1 MTDSSTPASNPATRA
16 AEPEGKRKRIPMSVP
31 RPRLSVPELPGY
43 FLYWHL
49 ERNVPA
55 ALQAG
60 YEFVNSN
67 ELPINQLNVATD
79 STVRG
84 NADMGRHIRVV
95 GGVGVDAGAG
105 YQVVMSSGNHWRNG
119 AGRGIAELD
128 DHTVTG

>member
-1 MTDSSTPASNPATRA
+1 MTDSPTPAPNPATRA

-79 STVRG
+79 STVSG
-84 NADMGRHIRVV
+84 NADMGSHIRVV
-95 GGVGVDAGAG
+95 GGVGVDGRAE
-105 YQVVMSSGNHWRNG
+105 YHVLMKLRNEWRKEDERERDKRN
-119 AGRGIAELD
+119 ADMLR
-128 DHTVTG
+128 